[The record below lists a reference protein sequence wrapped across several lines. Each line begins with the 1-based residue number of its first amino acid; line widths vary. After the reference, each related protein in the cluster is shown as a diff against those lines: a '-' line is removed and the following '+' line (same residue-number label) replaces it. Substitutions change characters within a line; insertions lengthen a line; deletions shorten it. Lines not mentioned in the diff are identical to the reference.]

1 MEDFSMF
8 GKLLSYEQQ
17 GQKVTLQYEYQVMVI
32 EAFQEQIL
40 NIFVPTQS
48 KYHNSKAVNE
58 GKKKKVELEVQWEEE
73 CLIIRTAEII
83 AKVYEEG
90 KIDFYNKEGIC
101 CCRDYR
107 AERTPAPCMSQET
120 KKLMES
126 EGHKVEDEGV
136 AHTIE
141 VVKAMEGDE
150 CFYGLGDKTGFLN
163 KRHYVYEMWNTDN
176 PDPQVDNFKALYK
189 TIPFF
194 MVKRQACVYGLFFD
208 NTYRSVF
215 NMGKESENYFYYGV
229 EEGNLDYYYIAGEHL
244 IDVLSNYGSLTGTAP
259 VPQLWT
265 LGYHQSRWGY
275 EWESEVRD
283 IAKSLRKNHIPCDVV
298 HLDIDYMDNFKVF
311 TWNKERYE
319 NPKKMVDD
327 LAKDGFKIVTIIDPG
342 VKLEDGYSIY
352 DTGVENGYFV
362 KDEKGEIYDNWVW
375 PGSAVFPDFGN
386 PDVRNWWGENQKF
399 LVDMGVRGVWNDM
412 NEPASFHGEIP
423 GDVVFTDEGRVT
435 NHREMHNVFG
445 HLMAKATYA
454 GLKKYDKRRP
464 FIITRACYSG
474 TQKYSTAWTGD
485 NHSIWCHLQM
495 AIPQICNLGMSGM
508 PYVGTDV
515 GGFGSDTTPELL
527 ARWVQVGCFSPLF
540 RNHSAKGTRFQE
552 PWAFGEEVLNI
563 YRKYV
568 KLRYQ
573 LLPYFYDL
581 FYEAEQKGL
590 PIMRPLVLHYENDNN
605 VQNLNDQFMVGE
617 SMIVA
622 PVVCQGQ
629 TMRMVY
635 LPEGNWYD
643 FWTRTTYSGG
653 YFLKE
658 APLDTC
664 PIYVKA
670 GSILPNFPEME
681 YVGQREVNQLILDI
695 FAGNG
700 SYIHYQDDGESFAYQ
715 NGEYNQYHFTIDEEG
730 TFCAKLMHNGYKKVY
745 DSFLVLYEG
754 KEIEIPFQGE
764 AVTIHLK

>member
-1 MEDFSMF
+1 MEDSIMF
-8 GKLLSYEQQ
+8 GKLLSYRQQ
-17 GQKVTLQYEYQVMVI
+17 GSKVDLLFENQKMVI

-40 NIFVPTQS
+40 NIFVPLRS
-48 KYHNSKAVNE
+48 KEHDSKAVNFANKAEVNLKVCWEDESVVIQTSEITAKIYHE
-58 GKKKKVELEVQWEEE
+58 GKVD
-73 CLIIRTAEII
+73 I
-83 AKVYEEG
+83 
-90 KIDFYNKEGIC
+90 YNKDGVC

-107 AERTPAPCMSQET
+107 WSRVPAPCMSQET
-120 KKLMES
+120 KKLLES

-136 AHTIE
+136 SHKIE

-150 CFYGLGDKTGFLN
+150 LFYGLGDKTGFLN

-176 PDPQVDNFKALYK
+176 PDPQVDNFKVLYK

-194 MVKRQACVYGLFFD
+194 MTKRKDCVYGLFFD

-215 NMGKESENYFYYGV
+215 NMGKESERYFYYGV
-229 EEGNLDYYYIAGEHL
+229 DEGNLDYYYIAGDCLSE
-244 IDVLSNYGSLTGTAP
+244 VLTNYGKLTGTVP

-283 IAKSLRKNHIPCDVV
+283 IAQKLREYHIPCDTI

-311 TWNKERYE
+311 TWNQERYE
-319 NPKKMVDD
+319 DPKQMIMD
-327 LAKDGFKIVTIIDPG
+327 LSEDGFKIVTIIDPG
-342 VKLEDGYSIY
+342 VKLEEGYDIY
-352 DTGVENGYFV
+352 DTGIKNGYFV
-362 KDEKGEIYDNWVW
+362 RDKEGNVYDNWVW
-375 PGSAVFPDFGN
+375 PGASVFPDFGN
-386 PDVRNWWGENQKF
+386 PDVRRWWSENQKF

-423 GDVVFTDEGRVT
+423 TDVVFTDEGRVT
-435 NHREMHNVFG
+435 NHGEMHNVYG
-445 HLMAKATYA
+445 HLMAKATYE
-454 GLKKYDKRRP
+454 GLKHYDKRRP

-495 AIPQICNLGMSGM
+495 AIPQLCNLGMSGM

-527 ARWVQVGCFSPLF
+527 TRWVQVGCFSPLF
-540 RNHSAKGTRFQE
+540 RNHTAKGTRFQE
-552 PWAFGEEVLNI
+552 PWAFGNETLDI

-568 KLRYQ
+568 KLRYK

-581 FYEAEQKGL
+581 FYEAEQRGL
-590 PIMRPLVLHYENDNN
+590 PIMRPLVLHYEDDAN

-617 SMIVA
+617 QIIVA
-622 PVVCQGQ
+622 PVVNQGQ

-635 LPEGNWYD
+635 LPEGIWYD
-643 FWTRTTYSGG
+643 YWTREKRNGG

-664 PIYVKA
+664 PIYIKA
-670 GSILPNFPEME
+670 GSIIPNFPDME
-681 YVGQREVNQLILDI
+681 YVGQKDVKQLTLDVLE
-695 FAGNG
+695 GEG
-700 SYIHYQDDGESFAYQ
+700 SYIHYQDDGESFAYRE
-715 NGEYNQYHFTIDEEG
+715 GEYNQYQFTVHADGRFRIE
-730 TFCAKLMHNGYKKVY
+730 LLHHGYEPIY
-745 DSFLVLYEG
+745 ESFRILYKD
-754 KEIEIPFQGE
+754 KEIEVPFCGE
-764 AVTIHLK
+764 EIKMNL

>member
-1 MEDFSMF
+1 MEDSTMF
-8 GKLLSYEQQ
+8 GKLLSYKQQ
-17 GQKVTLQYEYQVMVI
+17 GSKVDLLFENQKMVI

-40 NIFVPTQS
+40 NVFVPIQS
-48 KYHNSKAVNE
+48 KEHYSKAVDFT
-58 GKKKKVELEVQWEEE
+58 KKSEVRLNVNWEDESV
-73 CLIIRTAEII
+73 IIQTSEIT
-83 AKVYEEG
+83 AKVYDEG
-90 KIDFYNKEGIC
+90 KIDFYNREGVC

-107 AERTPAPCMSQET
+107 MDRIPAPCMSQET

-136 AHTIE
+136 SHKIE

-150 CFYGLGDKTGFLN
+150 LFYGLGDKTGFLN

-176 PDPQVDNFKALYK
+176 PDPQVDNFKVLYK

-194 MVKRQACVYGLFFD
+194 LTKRKDCVYGLFFD

-229 EEGNLDYYYIAGEHL
+229 DEGNLDYYYIAGDHL
-244 IDVLSNYGSLTGTAP
+244 TDVLTNYGKLTGTVP

-283 IAKSLRKNHIPCDVV
+283 IAKKLREYHIPCDTI

-311 TWNKERYE
+311 TWNQERYDD
-319 NPKKMVDD
+319 PKQMISD
-327 LAKDGFKIVTIIDPG
+327 LSNDGFKIVTIIDPG
-342 VKLEDGYSIY
+342 VKLEEGYDIY
-352 DTGVENGYFV
+352 DTGIKNGYFV
-362 KDEKGEIYDNWVW
+362 RDKEGNVYDNWVW
-375 PGSAVFPDFGN
+375 PGASVFPDFGN
-386 PDVRNWWGENQKF
+386 PDVRRWWSENQKF

-423 GDVVFTDEGRVT
+423 TDVVFTDEGRVT
-435 NHREMHNVFG
+435 NHGEMHNVYG
-445 HLMAKATYA
+445 HFMAKATYE
-454 GLKKYDKRRP
+454 GLKHYDKRRP

-495 AIPQICNLGMSGM
+495 AIPQLCNLGMSGM

-527 ARWVQVGCFSPLF
+527 TRWVQVGCFSPLF

-552 PWAFGEEVLNI
+552 PWAFGNETVNI

-568 KLRYQ
+568 KLRYK

-590 PIMRPLVLHYENDNN
+590 PIMRPLVLHYEDDVN
-605 VQNLNDQFMVGE
+605 VQNLNDQFMVGAQI
-617 SMIVA
+617 IVA
-622 PVVCQGQ
+622 PVVNQGQ

-635 LPEGNWYD
+635 LPKGQWYD
-643 FWTRTTYSGG
+643 YWTREEKKGG

-658 APLDTC
+658 APLHVC

-670 GSILPNFPEME
+670 GSILPNFPNME
-681 YVGQREVNQLILDI
+681 YVGQKEIRQLTLDV
-695 FAGNG
+695 FEGEG

-715 NGEYNQYHFTIDEEG
+715 EGEYNQYQFTIHANG
-730 TFCAKLMHNGYKKVY
+730 VFCVELLHHGYEPMY
-745 DSFLVLYEG
+745 ESFCILYKNREV
-754 KEIEIPFQGE
+754 EIPFCGE
-764 AVTIHLK
+764 KIEMNL